1 VTYKDPNYRL
11 WLFCIAEK
19 YTSKPL
25 TETAEVWAYS
35 QYNVLD
41 IAKEKWKD
49 VKVDG
54 KTTYVDMVDVT
65 PLE

>member
-1 VTYKDPNYRL
+1 VTYKDPAHRL

-25 TETAEVWAYS
+25 TETAEAWAYS
-35 QYNVLD
+35 PYGIAD
-41 IAKEKWKD
+41 IAKQKWPD

-54 KTTYVDMVDVT
+54 TNTYVDMVDVT